1 MKPIKFSCKETLDLA
16 PEEIARQI
24 LDVTNWLNF
33 KGFGPLPGIRVS
45 VFEVRAPNI
54 VGSRIRVTNTDGSKH
69 VEEIVEWQPD
79 RRRQLSMK
87 DFSTPFS
94 RLATGVEETREFER
108 VGDETKVTR
117 SFQMHAKFVLT
128 RPLLWMISFFLK
140 KAVSRHLRETS
151 CSTQ

>member
-54 VGSRIRVTNTDGSKH
+54 VGGGLKS
-69 VEEIVEWQPD
+69 QM
-79 RRRQLSMK
+79 Q
-87 DFSTPFS
+87 S
-94 RLATGVEETREFER
+94 RL
-108 VGDETKVTR
+108 
-117 SFQMHAKFVLT
+117 
-128 RPLLWMISFFLK
+128 
-140 KAVSRHLRETS
+140 
-151 CSTQ
+151 